1 MYIDIVSFEFL
12 CSFSIAN
19 RICAN
24 WILVPSWVPLDISSA
39 HRSPSSP
46 TRGLQDLQRPAPNV
60 RTWSFT
66 NSNISSCFPNT
77 RRCPGSSQL
86 CLWRTIEGAFPNST
100 RRVPRSNSAGGVECW
115 SISFCGRK
123 SQREFGQSMME
134 WPKLVGRTLIRRSP
148 KWTPPQIRFPC
159 SGGGPTDSV
168 SILLLTIGKC
178 EKRSLTQGK

>member
-115 SISFCGRK
+115 SIS
-123 SQREFGQSMME
+123 
-134 WPKLVGRTLIRRSP
+134 LLIRRSP